1 MIQGEVNAAYE
12 AVITLSVQG
21 PKGQAR
27 EVDAVVDTGF
37 TGFLTL
43 PPALVTELGLP
54 FETTG
59 HATLADGSEVSFD
72 TYRVTVLWEGQPR
85 YVLADAA
92 DTTPLV
98 GMLLLDMHDLSIR
111 VRDGAWV
118 LVEAIA

>member
-1 MIQGEVNAAYE
+1 MIQGEMNAAYE

-21 PKGQAR
+21 PEGQAR
-27 EVDAVVDTGF
+27 DVDAVVDTGF

-43 PPALVTELGLP
+43 PPYLVTELRLP

-72 TYRVTVLWEGQPR
+72 TYQVAVLWESQPR

-98 GMLLLDMHDLSIR
+98 GMLLLGMHDLSIR
-111 VRDGAWV
+111 VRDGGRV
-118 LVEAIA
+118 LIEATA

>member
-1 MIQGEVNAAYE
+1 MIQGAVNAAYE

-21 PKGQAR
+21 PEGQAQ

-43 PPALVTELGLP
+43 PPALITELDLP

-72 TYRVTVLWEGQPR
+72 TYRVTVLWEGQLR
-85 YVLADAA
+85 YVLADAGN
-92 DTTPLV
+92 TTPLV
-98 GMLLLDMHDLSIR
+98 GMSLLDMHDLSIR
-111 VRDGAWV
+111 VRNGGQV
-118 LVEAIA
+118 LIEATE

>member
-1 MIQGEVNAAYE
+1 MIQGEVNTAYE

-21 PKGQAR
+21 PEGQAR

-59 HATLADGSEVSFD
+59 HATLADGSEVSSIPTALQCCGKASQD
-72 TYRVTVLWEGQPR
+72 TCWPT
-85 YVLADAA
+85 
-92 DTTPLV
+92 
-98 GMLLLDMHDLSIR
+98 
-111 VRDGAWV
+111 
-118 LVEAIA
+118 

>member
-1 MIQGEVNAAYE
+1 MILGVVNAAHE
-12 AVITLSVQG
+12 AVITLSMQG
-21 PKGQAR
+21 PEGQAQ

-43 PPALVTELGLP
+43 PPALITELALP

-98 GMLLLDMHDLSIR
+98 GMLFLDMHDLSIQVRNGGR
-111 VRDGAWV
+111 V
-118 LVEAIA
+118 LIEAIA

>member
-1 MIQGEVNAAYE
+1 MILGVVNAAYE

-21 PKGQAR
+21 PEGQAQ
-27 EVDAVVDTGF
+27 EVDAVVDTRF
-37 TGFLTL
+37 TGYLTL
-43 PPALVTELGLP
+43 PPALMTELALP

-72 TYRVTVLWEGQPR
+72 TYRVTVLWEGRPR

-98 GMLLLDMHDLSIR
+98 GMLFLDMHDLSIQVRNGGR
-111 VRDGAWV
+111 V
-118 LVEAIA
+118 LIEAIA

>member
-1 MIQGEVNAAYE
+1 MILGVVNAGYE

-21 PKGQAR
+21 PEGQAQ

-43 PPALVTELGLP
+43 PPALVTELALP

-98 GMLLLDMHDLSIR
+98 GMASPGH
-111 VRDGAWV
+111 A
-118 LVEAIA
+118 

>member
-1 MIQGEVNAAYE
+1 MIQGEVNTAYE

-21 PKGQAR
+21 PEGQAR

-59 HATLADGSEVSFD
+59 HATLADGREVSFN
-72 TYRVTVLWEGQPR
+72 TYRVTVLWERQPR

-92 DTTPLV
+92 GATPVV

-111 VRDGAWV
+111 VRDGGRV
-118 LVEAIA
+118 LIEATA

>member
-1 MIQGEVNAAYE
+1 MIQGEVNTAYE

-21 PKGQAR
+21 PEGQAR

-43 PPALVTELGLP
+43 PPDLVAELGLP

-72 TYRVTVLWEGQPR
+72 TYRVSVLWGGQSR

-111 VRDGAWV
+111 VRDGGWV
-118 LVEAIA
+118 LIEAIA

>member
-1 MIQGEVNAAYE
+1 MNTAYE

-21 PKGQAR
+21 PEGQAR

-72 TYRVTVLWEGQPR
+72 TYRVAVLWEGQSR

-111 VRDGAWV
+111 VREGGWV
-118 LVEAIA
+118 LIEAIA

>member
-1 MIQGEVNAAYE
+1 MILGVVNAGYE

-21 PKGQAR
+21 PEGQAQ

-43 PPALVTELGLP
+43 PPALVTELALP

-98 GMLLLDMHDLSIR
+98 GMLFLDMHNLSIQVRNGGR
-111 VRDGAWV
+111 V
-118 LVEAIA
+118 LIEAIA

>member
-1 MIQGEVNAAYE
+1 MIQGVVNAAYE
-12 AVITLSVQG
+12 AVITLSMQG
-21 PKGQAR
+21 PDGQAR
-27 EVDAVVDTGF
+27 VVDAVVDTGF

-43 PPALVTELGLP
+43 PPDLVAELGLP

-72 TYRVTVLWEGQPR
+72 TYRVAVLWEGQPR

-111 VRDGAWV
+111 VRDGGWV
-118 LVEAIA
+118 LIEAIA

>member
-1 MIQGEVNAAYE
+1 MILGVVNAGYE

-21 PKGQAR
+21 PEGQAQ

-43 PPALVTELGLP
+43 PPALVTELALP

-72 TYRVTVLWEGQPR
+72 TYRVTVLWEGRPR

-92 DTTPLV
+92 DTIPLV
-98 GMLLLDMHDLSIR
+98 GMLLLDMHDLSIQVRNGGR
-111 VRDGAWV
+111 V
-118 LVEAIA
+118 LIEAIA

>member
-1 MIQGEVNAAYE
+1 MILGVVNAAYE

-21 PKGQAR
+21 PEAQAQ

-43 PPALVTELGLP
+43 PPALMTGLALP

-72 TYRVTVLWEGQPR
+72 TYRVTVLWEGRPR

-98 GMLLLDMHDLSIR
+98 GMLFLDMHDLSIQVRNGGR
-111 VRDGAWV
+111 V
-118 LVEAIA
+118 LIEAIA

>member
-1 MIQGEVNAAYE
+1 MILGVVNAAYE
-12 AVITLSVQG
+12 AVMTLSVQG
-21 PKGQAR
+21 PEGQAQ

-37 TGFLTL
+37 TGYLTL
-43 PPALVTELGLP
+43 PPALMTELALP

-72 TYRVTVLWEGQPR
+72 TYRVTVLWEGRPR

-98 GMLLLDMHDLSIR
+98 GMLFLDMHDLSIQVRNGGR
-111 VRDGAWV
+111 V
-118 LVEAIA
+118 LIEAIA

>member
-1 MIQGEVNAAYE
+1 MILGVVNAAYE

-21 PKGQAR
+21 PEGQAQ
-27 EVDAVVDTGF
+27 EVDAAVDTGF

-43 PPALVTELGLP
+43 PPVLMTELALP

-92 DTTPLV
+92 DTTPLA
-98 GMLLLDMHDLSIR
+98 GMLFLDMHDLSIQVRNGGR
-111 VRDGAWV
+111 V
-118 LVEAIA
+118 LIEAIA

>member
-1 MIQGEVNAAYE
+1 MILGVVNAGYE

-21 PKGQAR
+21 PEGQAQ

-43 PPALVTELGLP
+43 PPALVTELALP

-98 GMLLLDMHDLSIR
+98 GMLFLDMHYLSIQVRNGGR
-111 VRDGAWV
+111 V
-118 LVEAIA
+118 LIEAIA